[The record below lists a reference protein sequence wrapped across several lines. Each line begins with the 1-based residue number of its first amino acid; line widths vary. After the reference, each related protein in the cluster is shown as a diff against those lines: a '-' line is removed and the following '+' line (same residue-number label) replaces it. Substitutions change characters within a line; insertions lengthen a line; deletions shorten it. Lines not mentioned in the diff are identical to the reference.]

1 MYAIMII
8 IAGVLSIQCLCS
20 LINLLRR
27 KRTIKRDDTRSK
39 MIVMVPCYNEGDK
52 ELRKTID
59 ICLNVL
65 RYCFISKT
73 NHTNN
78 KLNVHSVMDTSYI
91 PR

>member
-59 ICLNVL
+59 
-65 RYCFISKT
+65 R
-73 NHTNN
+73 
-78 KLNVHSVMDTSYI
+78 
-91 PR
+91 

>member
-52 ELRKTID
+52 E
-59 ICLNVL
+59 
-65 RYCFISKT
+65 SE
-73 NHTNN
+73 
-78 KLNVHSVMDTSYI
+78 SV
-91 PR
+91 